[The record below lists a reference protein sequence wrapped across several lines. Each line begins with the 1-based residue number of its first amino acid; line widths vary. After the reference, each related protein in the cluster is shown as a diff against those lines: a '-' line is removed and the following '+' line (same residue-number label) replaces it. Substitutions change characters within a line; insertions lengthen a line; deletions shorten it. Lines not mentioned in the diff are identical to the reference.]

1 MVTNMTKILHVYKDY
16 YPVLGG
22 MENHIKVLCEALAT
36 RGYDVTVLVTHP
48 TSTTHVEDR
57 NGVHVIKAGRL
68 ATVASTPISIALP
81 ELLRRQQPD
90 ITHLHF
96 PYPLGEVANLVFG
109 RAPHTV
115 ITYQSDVVRQ
125 RGLLQ
130 LYRPLL
136 WRVLRS
142 ADRIIATTPNYIAS
156 SPFLS
161 QLRDKC
167 TVIPLGLPVERFSTA
182 PRDQVQRIRN
192 TYGTPLL
199 LFVGRLRYY
208 KGLQYLLRAMPGIP
222 ATLLVVGS
230 GPMGAEW
237 QQLSSSLD
245 LTQKVIFVGEV
256 SDEDLPAYYH
266 VCDVFVLPASE
277 RSEAYGLVQIEAMAS
292 GRPVVCTELGT
303 GTSWVNLHGKTGL
316 VVPPQDPDALQDA
329 IVALLRDES
338 LRGHMGQQ
346 ARQRAFE
353 EFNVET
359 MVDRITSLYTELLS
373 A

>member
-1 MVTNMTKILHVYKDY
+1 MTRILHVYKDY

-22 MENHIKVLCEALAT
+22 MENHIKALSEALVT

-48 TSTTHVEDR
+48 TSTTHIEDM

-68 ATVASTPISIALP
+68 ATVASAPISIALP
-81 ELLRRQQPD
+81 RLLQRQRPD

-96 PYPLGEVANLVFG
+96 PYPLGEVANLFFG

-156 SPFLS
+156 SPFLK
-161 QLRDKC
+161 QLRAKC
-167 TVIPLGLPVERFSTA
+167 TVIPLGLPVERFASA
-182 PRDQVQRIRN
+182 PRDQVQRIRD

-199 LFVGRLRYY
+199 LFVGKLRYY
-208 KGLQYLLRAMPGIP
+208 KGLQYLLQAMPAIP
-222 ATLLVVGS
+222 ARLLVVGS
-230 GPMGAEW
+230 GPMEDEW
-237 QQLSSSLD
+237 RQLSKSLG
-245 LTQKVIFVGEV
+245 LAEQVTFIGGV
-256 SDEDLPAYYH
+256 SDAELPAYYH
-266 VCDVFVLPASE
+266 ACDVFVLPASE

-303 GTSWVNLHGKTGL
+303 GTSYVNLHGQTGL
-316 VVPPQDPDALQDA
+316 VVPPKDPAALQEA
-329 IVALLRDES
+329 IVALLRDEPM
-338 LRGHMGQQ
+338 RCRMGQH
-346 ARQRAFE
+346 ARERAVQ
-353 EFNVET
+353 EFNLET
-359 MVDRITSLYTELLS
+359 MVDRITRLYADLLS
-373 A
+373 T